1 MSDDRSRIIDD
12 WPNKNLT
19 CVTCGETRSVKYSY
33 KGDTYCNACVIQAKK
48 DRWYGTRF

>member
-1 MSDDRSRIIDD
+1 MSDDRSRIIED
-12 WPNKNLT
+12 WPSKNLT